1 MPIWNDLLVP
11 IITIDPLDDEHP
23 PLETL
28 FLHRGVRTHSTR
40 WNLVFGG
47 TFIVSV
53 PILLVFLFLQRYFV
67 RGVVAGAI
75 KG

>member
-1 MPIWNDLLVP
+1 LMPLQLKLYSLIG
-11 IITIDPLDDEHP
+11 
-23 PLETL
+23 
-28 FLHRGVRTHSTR
+28 RYSSSMTR

-53 PILLVFLFLQRYFV
+53 PILIAFLALQRFFV
-67 RGVVAGAI
+67 RGVVAGAV